1 MTMVSILPVKTE
13 TGTVCYSAVSGD
25 KRSQG
30 STAGEAL
37 DAMTA
42 QLPAHASGTLVI
54 LQSLAPDRFF
64 DAAQQQRLAELM
76 KRWRD
81 ARDQGMGLSAE
92 EQGEFDA
99 LVQAELNAS
108 GSRAA
113 SIAEELG
120 R

>member
-1 MTMVSILPVKTE
+1 MTMVSILPMKTE
-13 TGTVCYSAVSGD
+13 TGGVCYSAVSGD

-37 DAMTA
+37 DAITA
-42 QLPAHASGTLVI
+42 QLPTGASGTLVI
-54 LQSLAPDRFF
+54 VQSRTPDRFF
-64 DAAQQQRLAELM
+64 DAAQQQRLAELIE
-76 KRWRD
+76 RWRD
-81 ARDQGMGLSAE
+81 ARDRGTGLSAE
-92 EQGEFDA
+92 EQAELDA
-99 LVQAELNAS
+99 LVQAELKAS